1 MNYFLGERSMLAG
14 WGLVLSAFFYLC
26 VLFAVAYWGDN
37 SFQKL
42 ENKRIRSF
50 IYALALA
57 VYCTSWTFFG
67 SVGLATRSGLD
78 FLTIYIGPIIVV
90 SFGYTFVTRVVKIA
104 KAQNSTSIADFIA
117 ARYGKSERVA
127 AIVTLI
133 AVVGCVPYIA
143 LQLKAVSVSLK
154 TFMMAADG
162 SYAAASTPFGDIA
175 LFVACV
181 LAAFAVAF
189 GTRNADATE
198 HHDGL
203 VMAISLE
210 SLVKLISFIA
220 VGLYVVIWMRGGLI
234 NAVVPTE
241 LSQLITTLM
250 GRTSSPTN
258 LATLIVLAGCAALM
272 LPRQFHMTVVE
283 NKSLD
288 DVRSAAWQ
296 FPLYLLLINIF
307 VLPIALAGIAFL
319 PQGVDRDMTVLL
331 LPLQEQAGWIALIA
345 FIGGFSAATAM
356 VIVELVALAIMI
368 SNHWVMPLVLR
379 QRGFNTPEYR
389 PIRYAD
395 LSGLVLMVRRVAIA
409 VVVAFA
415 YLYSQASGNA
425 ALASMGLLAFAA
437 IAQIAPSMIG
447 AMFWK
452 QGTALGACLALVAG
466 FAVWVYTL
474 LLPSVAGASNKI
486 VSDGPFGIAW
496 LKPTALFGSDMSTL
510 THGVFWSLVIN
521 FGIYVVFSLLRQPSA
536 LEKIQADAF
545 VGTDEGMMPSSFRLW
560 RTPVTVEE
568 VQSTVARYLGEDRTL
583 RAFQGYAEEHSTALN
598 GKVEADAGVL
608 RFAEHLLASAIG
620 AASSRLALSLL
631 LTRRNVSTKAALQ
644 LLDDA
649 SAAIQYNRDLLQ
661 HALDHARQGITVL
674 DRDLKILCWNHAFID
689 LYDLPSTM
697 MKHGVGLDDV
707 VRFNAQ
713 RGLYGPG
720 AIDELVTARLYSL
733 SHRTEPVRLKLY
745 PSQRWIEI
753 RSNHLPDGGLVTTY
767 TDVSDAVVSEEAR
780 QRANEFLEKR
790 VEERT
795 EELTA
800 LNDALAKAK
809 ADAEEA
815 NASKTRFL
823 AAASHDILQ
832 PLNAARLYAA
842 SLVERDKNAGDSN
855 LADNVDASLDAV
867 EEILNA
873 LLEISRLD
881 TNSLKPDWTVI
892 RLDDIFK
899 QLQRDFGPVAE
910 KKGLKLIFVPTSLA
924 VRSDKRM
931 LKRMVQNLVSNAIKY
946 TLTGRILVG
955 VRRRK
960 GRVKLEVW
968 DTGQGVPASQHKLIF
983 QEFQR
988 LDQGAKIAPGLGL
1001 GLSIV
1006 ERIGRVLGHPLHLES
1021 KVGKGSLFSI
1031 EISGAPSIP
1040 EVKKV
1045 EEALPQIYQ
1054 PLSGMRIMVVDN
1066 EPSILD
1072 GMRTLLSGWG
1082 CDVLT
1087 ALDPKDA
1094 LSQAKAKELIPDAI
1108 IADYHL
1114 DDGNGLDG
1122 IAMIRWQIRHDL
1134 PAVLLTADRS
1144 DGIREETLRR
1154 NVRLLNKPVK
1164 PAALRSLLGQWR
1176 SGIITSAQ
1184 DALAK

>member
-1 MNYFLGERSMLAG
+1 MSFLGERSMLAG

-26 VLFAVAYWGDN
+26 ILFAVAHWGDN
-37 SFQKL
+37 SFKKL
-42 ENKRIRSF
+42 SNKRIRSF

-78 FLTIYIGPIIVV
+78 FLTIYIGPILVV
-90 SFGYTFVTRVVKIA
+90 GLGYTFVTRVVKIA

-133 AVVGCVPYIA
+133 AVIGCVPYIA

-154 TFMMAADG
+154 TFIMVSDG
-162 SYAAASTPFGDIA
+162 SHAAASTPFGDIA
-175 LFVACV
+175 LLVACV

-210 SLVKLISFIA
+210 SLVKLVSFMAI
-220 VGLYVVIWMRGGLI
+220 GLYVVIWMRGGLV
-234 NAVVPTE
+234 NAIVPTE
-241 LSQLITTLM
+241 LSQLITTLL

-258 LATLIVLAGCAALM
+258 LMTLTILAGCAALM
-272 LPRQFHMTVVE
+272 LPRQFHMSVVE

-296 FPLYLLLINIF
+296 FPLYLVLINLF

-331 LPLQEQAGWIALIA
+331 LPLQEQAGWMALIA

-368 SNHWVMPLVLR
+368 SNHWVMPVILR
-379 QRGFNTPEYR
+379 RRGFNTPDYR

-395 LSGLVLMVRRVAIA
+395 LSGLVLMVRRIAIA

-452 QGTALGACLALVAG
+452 QGTALGAGSALMAG

-474 LLPSVAGASNKI
+474 LLPSIVPASQI
-486 VSDGPFGIAW
+486 VLEGPFDIAW
-496 LKPTALFGSDMSTL
+496 LRPTALFGSEMSPL
-510 THGVFWSLVIN
+510 THGVFWSLLIN
-521 FGIYVVFSLLRQPSA
+521 LSAYVVFSLARRPSD
-536 LEKIQADAF
+536 LEKVQADAF
-545 VGTDEGMMPSSFRLW
+545 VGTDDGMMPSSFRLW

-568 VQSTVARYLGEDRTL
+568 VQSTVARYLGEDRTS
-583 RAFQGYAEEHSTALN
+583 RAFLAYAEEHAVALN
-598 GKVEADAGVL
+598 GRVDADAGIL

-649 SAAIQYNRDLLQ
+649 SAAIQHNRDLLQ

-689 LYDLPSTM
+689 LYDLPPGM
-697 MKHGVGLDDV
+697 MKYGVGLDDV

-733 SHRTEPVRLKLY
+733 SHRTEPVRLKLH

-780 QRANEFLEKR
+780 QRANEILEKR

-842 SLVERDKNAGDSN
+842 SLVERDKNAGDSV

-899 QLQRDFGPVAE
+899 QLQRDFGPVAA

-946 TLTGRILVG
+946 TVSGKILVG
-955 VRRRK
+955 VRRRN

-1006 ERIGRVLGHPLHLES
+1006 ERIGRVLGHTLQLES
-1021 KVGKGSLFSI
+1021 QVGKGSLFSI

-1040 EVKKV
+1040 EIKT
-1045 EEALPQIYQ
+1045 EIDALPQVYQ
-1054 PLSGMRIMVVDN
+1054 PLSGMRILAVDN

-1094 LSQAKAKELIPDAI
+1094 LSQAKLKEFVPDAI

-1122 IAMIRWQIRHDL
+1122 IAMVRWQIRHDL

-1176 SGIITSAQ
+1176 SGFTPPVQ